1 MKRIKLTE
9 QQFKNIL
16 NEEDKKNYM
25 FFQNLNQ
32 IKGQVEELLSMDG
45 SKLDNIL
52 SDGHDW
58 ASDHITTAKDDVEEV
73 YHFFK
78 HGETIRENKSEQKVI
93 PEDYNKKVWEFRIS
107 YNNAKDNLEEIFN
120 DIMDTDEVT
129 DPNKAKDII
138 IDLLQQVYDEYVEDN
153 DEDDTYTHSF
163 EW

>member
-153 DEDDTYTHSF
+153 DEDDTYTHQF
-163 EW
+163 KW

>member
-1 MKRIKLTE
+1 
-9 QQFKNIL
+9 
-16 NEEDKKNYM
+16 M

-32 IKGQVEELLSMDG
+32 IKGHDEELLSMDG

-78 HGETIRENKSEQKVI
+78 HGETIRENKSEQKLI
-93 PEDYNKKVWEFRIS
+93 PEYYNKKLWEFRIS

-153 DEDDTYTHSF
+153 DEDNNYTHSF

>member
-153 DEDDTYTHSF
+153 DEDNNYTHSF